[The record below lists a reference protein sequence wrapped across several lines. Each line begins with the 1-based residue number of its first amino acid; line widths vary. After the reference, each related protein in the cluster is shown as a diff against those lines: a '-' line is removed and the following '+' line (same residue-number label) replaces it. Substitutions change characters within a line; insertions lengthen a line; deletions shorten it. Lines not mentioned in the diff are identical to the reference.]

1 MGLTIDMPT
10 AGLLGITNAATANI
24 INTTATLTKSS
35 VNILQGSVNYTIT
48 FPSSNLSAGDEIVLK
63 KLGTATV
70 TVASTL
76 IEGTNQTITITER
89 IYSLKT
95 TTTSTSNTLTTKHY
109 FDRWS
114 YSGTN
119 GSSSTN
125 FNILLEEGM
134 LLSR

>member
-76 IEGTNQTITITER
+76 IEGTNQTITITNNQPIR
-89 IYSLKT
+89 CLYVN
-95 TTTSTSNTLTTKHY
+95 NTFGWVIT
-109 FDRWS
+109 
-114 YSGTN
+114 
-119 GSSSTN
+119 
-125 FNILLEEGM
+125 
-134 LLSR
+134 